1 MGTYLTQN
9 SGAMN
14 KKNLIYGLH
23 AVKAALQRK
32 PETIREV
39 WLDKDR
45 RDTRINEILLDAQ
58 GAGISVQRVKRRL
71 LDDMTD
77 HARHQGVVA
86 RCTVAPALDETTLP
100 TLLAGLQEAPLLLVL
115 DSVQDP
121 HNLGACLRTADAA
134 GVHAVIAPRDRSCG
148 LTAAVRKVASG
159 AVGNVPFV
167 QVTNL
172 ARSLRQL
179 KQAGVWVM
187 GTDAGASLSAYEADL
202 ACPLALVVG
211 AEDRGIRR
219 LIREQCDGLIKLPMH
234 GHVASLNVSVAT
246 GICLYEALR
255 QRTQ

>member
-1 MGTYLTQN
+1 
-9 SGAMN
+9 MN

-23 AVKAALQRK
+23 AVKAALQRE
-32 PETIREV
+32 PETIHEV

-45 RDTRINEILLDAQ
+45 RDTRINEILLDAK

-71 LDDMTD
+71 LDDMTA

-86 RCTVAPALDETTLP
+86 RCTVAPTLDETALSR
-100 TLLAGLQEAPLLLVL
+100 LLAGLQEVPLLLVL

-187 GTDAGASLSAYEADL
+187 GTDVGASMSVYEADL
-202 ACPLALVVG
+202 VCPLALVVG
-211 AEDRGIRR
+211 AENRGIRR
-219 LIREQCDGLIKLPMH
+219 LTREQCDGLIKLPMH

-255 QRTQ
+255 QRTQSQAP